1 MQFPEYMAS
10 TFPGLIL
17 RPPLFYHWPSAIRF
31 ELNAEEKGRTYPETV
46 RHRSNTLYES
56 IFRPGDLA
64 FLVSSVSYYTS
75 LRHPS
80 PRNGPSFFRTTRGNI
95 FQLSRRHSLGIP
107 GAAGRQRLI
116 EIEDADHRLV
126 TTLRY
131 TRVSPRNIDY
141 RFILRGLDET
151 KYNPRRTRI
160 DDRIYF
166 INQTRNIIF
175 HMYDDRG
182 ADVLAPTPDTLRE
195 LYTTHNDWIL
205 DYNRDRINQTFAP
218 R

>member
-10 TFPGLIL
+10 TFPSLIL
-17 RPPLFYHWPSAIRF
+17 RSPLFYNWPIAIRF

-46 RHRSNTLYES
+46 RNRSNTLYES
-56 IFRPGDLA
+56 IFRPGDQA
-64 FLVSSVSYYTS
+64 FLVSSVSHYTS
-75 LRHPS
+75 LSHPS
-80 PRNGPSFFRTTRGNI
+80 PRNGPSFFRTIRGNV

-116 EIEDADHRLV
+116 EMEDADHRLV

-131 TRVSPRNIDY
+131 TRISPRNIDY
-141 RFILRGLDET
+141 RFVLKGLDET
-151 KYNPRRTRI
+151 KYCPRRVRI
-160 DDRIYF
+160 DDDIYF

-175 HMYDDRG
+175 QMYDDRG
-182 ADVLAPTPDTLRE
+182 ADVLAARTDALRD

-205 DYNRDRINQTFAP
+205 DYDRDRINQTFGG
-218 R
+218 